1 MNLIR
6 FTFANI
12 FDFKLVM
19 DAIKP
24 DYMNENGPFDGSD
37 KLHASDSDNL
47 QIVFEYNYFTGPI
60 MRFVNSIC
68 TPTDIKDLHE

>member
-19 DAIKP
+19 DEIKP
-24 DYMNENGPFDGSD
+24 GYVSEDGPLDVLA
-37 KLHASDSDNL
+37 KLHASNSDNL
-47 QIVFEYNYFTGPI
+47 QIVFKYNCFTGPI

-68 TPTDIKDLHE
+68 TPTNIKDLHE

>member
-24 DYMNENGPFDGSD
+24 EYMNEYGLSA
-37 KLHASDSDNL
+37 KLHASNSDNL
-47 QIVFEYNYFTGPI
+47 QIVFKYNHFTGPI

-68 TPTDIKDLHE
+68 TPTNIEDLHE

>member
-6 FTFANI
+6 FTFENI
-12 FDFKLVM
+12 FDYKSFM